1 MSALM
6 KFLFPAHLEH
16 PESTGRL
23 DVFAHYGPVDEEGH
37 LRGGPLGNHIHAD
50 LEIRQMIKE
59 LNRETLLALLG
70 RPRETVETMIQELLP
85 KAVAHHYTER
95 EIFALFGGVSED
107 ENGRRS
113 FADLQRVVL
122 ADQRRRL
129 LTLIRGG
136 EIFRASRKAIPFQT
150 RPAEILTTMTRK
162 SKLLP
167 CQEFIVLS
175 KKLHAQAGLIA
186 PLEQQNLSQQLA
198 ANVQLTTG
206 LGDVNDRWDRYCALR
221 RTGHCSYVKA
231 RNNPRKFPYADGDKG
246 EKAQWCS
253 TLTSTL
259 SLNGPL
265 GPRC

>member
-1 MSALM
+1 MAHGAHQQIPGVNMAALM

-23 DVFAHYGPVDEEGH
+23 DVFGHFGSVDENGY
-37 LRGGPLGNHIHAD
+37 LRGGPKGNHIHTD

-59 LNRETLLALLG
+59 LNREQLLALLG
-70 RPRETVETMIQELLP
+70 RPKETVETMIAELLP

-95 EIFALFGGVSED
+95 EIQVLFGGVSED

-136 EIFRASRKAIPFQT
+136 EISRSLRMPIPYQT
-150 RPAEILTTMTRK
+150 KPAEMLTAMCRK
-162 SKLLP
+162 PKLLP
-167 CQEFIVLS
+167 NQEFIVRT
-175 KKLHAQAGLIA
+175 KNLHAQAQLIA

-198 ANVQLTTG
+198 ANVQLVTG
-206 LGDVNDRWDRYCALR
+206 LGNCNDRWDRYCSLR
-221 RTGHCSYVKA
+221 KTGHCSYVKA
-231 RNNPRKFPYADGDKG
+231 RNNPRRFPYADDEKG
-246 EKAQWCS
+246 EKAAFCS
-253 TLTSTL
+253 
-259 SLNGPL
+259 
-265 GPRC
+265 

>member
-1 MSALM
+1 MVALM
-6 KFLFPAHLEH
+6 KFLFPSHLEH

-23 DVFAHYGPVDEEGH
+23 DIFAHYGSVDEDGY
-37 LRGGPLGNHIHAD
+37 LRGGSQGNHIHTD

-59 LNRETLLALLG
+59 LNRETLLGLLG
-70 RPRETVETMIQELLP
+70 RPRETVETMINELLP
-85 KAVAHHYTER
+85 KAIAHHYTER
-95 EIFALFGGVSED
+95 EVNVLFGGVSED

-136 EIFRASRKAIPFQT
+136 EIFRSSRKAIPYQT
-150 RPAEILTTMTRK
+150 KPAEILTAMTRK
-162 SKLLP
+162 TKLLP
-167 CQEFIVLS
+167 NQEFIVRT
-175 KKLHAQAGLIA
+175 KKLHAQAQLIA

-221 RTGHCSYVKA
+221 RTGKVSYVKA
-231 RNNPRKFPYADGDKG
+231 RNIPRRFPYADGEKG
-246 EKAQWCS
+246 EKADTCS
-253 TLTSTL
+253 SLISTL